1 MRKTLTDS
9 EQREHLRELI
19 SDFGTAMLVTRT
31 PDGGLR
37 SRPLAIAD
45 DEETGALSFATA
57 IDSPKMRELEA
68 DPHVNVAMQG
78 KQKFVSVTGV
88 ARVERD
94 RALIE
99 RLWSEAWKPWFP
111 GGKDDPSLC
120 ILTVEPT
127 EAAYW
132 DASGGEG
139 VRYLFEMAKAFV
151 TGTRAKDAG
160 RDDQQHVARMKL

>member
-1 MRKTLTDS
+1 MGKILTDS
-9 EQREHLRELI
+9 EKREHLKELI
-19 SDFGTAMLVTRT
+19 SDFSTAMLVTRT
-31 PDGGLR
+31 MDGGLR

-45 DEETGALSFATA
+45 DQSVAGLSFATA
-57 IDSPKMRELEA
+57 IDSAKVKELEA
-68 DPHVNVAMQG
+68 DDHVNVAMQG

-88 ARVERD
+88 ARIERD
-94 RALIE
+94 RALID

-120 ILTVEPT
+120 ILTVDPT

-132 DASGGEG
+132 DNSGGEG

-151 TGTRAKDAG
+151 TGTKANPGPDDA
-160 RDDQQHVARMKL
+160 HAAHLKL